1 MMKTASITFLNVR
14 SMQQLPLFGLIYAL
28 PCHDGLPYKRYVKL
42 GSIQPQHSLYE
53 VTVSRNLPGV
63 DMRAGFARSKIQIST
78 DATKLD
84 LPPCTRTF
92 SLL

>member
-1 MMKTASITFLNVR
+1 MIKTASITFLNDR

-28 PCHDGLPYKRYVKL
+28 PCHDGLPCKRNMKL

-53 VTVSRNLPGV
+53 VAVSRNLPGFDV
-63 DMRAGFARSKIQIST
+63 RAGSARSKIQIST

-84 LPPCTRTF
+84 LPPCTRCC
-92 SLL
+92 